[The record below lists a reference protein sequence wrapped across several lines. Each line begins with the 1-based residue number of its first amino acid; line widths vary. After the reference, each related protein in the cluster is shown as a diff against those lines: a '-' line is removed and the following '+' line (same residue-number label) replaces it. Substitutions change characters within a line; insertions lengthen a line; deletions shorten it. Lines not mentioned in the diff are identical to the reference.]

1 MIKKVILVDGVF
13 DPIHEGHIEYLNK
26 ASKLGDKLIL
36 NLASDNEVWEK
47 RPDLGP
53 FLTYNARKSI
63 LQNLKAVEKV
73 VGFDTLEALKKIKPN
88 IYVKGDDWK
97 NKLPN
102 EELEYC
108 KKNRI
113 KINYLNTKLNSST
126 GILERFLKRIENG
139 R

>member
-53 FLTYNARKSI
+53 FL
-63 LQNLKAVEKV
+63 
-73 VGFDTLEALKKIKPN
+73 
-88 IYVKGDDWK
+88 
-97 NKLPN
+97 
-102 EELEYC
+102 
-108 KKNRI
+108 
-113 KINYLNTKLNSST
+113 
-126 GILERFLKRIENG
+126 
-139 R
+139 